1 MTTLSATGMV
11 QSMNFG
17 AAVSFNWSMLPAS
30 VSIHQ
35 GGVRIFAVFMVVM
48 EWLEC
53 CVLSFLLSGSECT
66 GIPMMI
72 PT

>member
-53 CVLSFLLSGSECT
+53 CLFCYLAANAQAS
-66 GIPMMI
+66 P
-72 PT
+72 